1 MTQTNNQV
9 LLMNV
14 GVSIRE
20 YAHLYDVNNKPKI
33 LPGKYAVSPAELV
46 DDALYYNHTPKK
58 CLHIVQE
65 AKLE

>member
-9 LLMNV
+9 PFKHLN
-14 GVSIRE
+14 VSIKE
-20 YAHLYDVNNKPKI
+20 CAHLYDVNNKPKI

-46 DDALYYNHTPKK
+46 DDNLYYNHTPKK